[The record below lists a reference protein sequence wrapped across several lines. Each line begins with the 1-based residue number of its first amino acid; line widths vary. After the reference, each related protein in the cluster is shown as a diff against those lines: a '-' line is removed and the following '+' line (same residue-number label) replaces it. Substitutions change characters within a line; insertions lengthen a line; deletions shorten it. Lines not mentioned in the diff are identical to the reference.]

1 MKKIVTL
8 DEVAKKFKRKYKSL
22 YIYIGNTAD
31 YLTIVTTKDKEE
43 RFSFE
48 EIKRKFGAT
57 NIQLGLLLFYDER
70 SDKETEEDC
79 IILFY
84 G

>member
-22 YIYIGNTAD
+22 YIYIGNTTD
-31 YLTIVTTKDKEE
+31 YLAIVTTKDKKEM
-43 RFSFE
+43 FSFE

-57 NIQLGLLLFYDER
+57 SIRLGLLQFYDDR

-79 IILFY
+79 IVLFY